1 MHKWIYNSIIEYNFK
16 HGEYARLIMGTI
28 FLTVICPAIR
38 HLENVNR
45 IQMRLID

>member
-1 MHKWIYNSIIEYNFK
+1 
-16 HGEYARLIMGTI
+16 MGTI

-45 IQMRLID
+45 IQGEKLMRKLVI